1 VWLKVLS
8 AESLDKIS
16 AGETVLLVAIHS
28 EGRSRL
34 RLAELGLNPEATI
47 TVVKSEPGQPVI
59 IRVRDS
65 LLAIDRQTARHLRVH
80 PLDKGPRRIHHGR
93 RKRRRFGRHRW
104 RP

>member
-1 VWLKVLS
+1 MKVP
-8 AESLDKIS
+8 AIVSLDKIS
-16 AGETVLLVAIHS
+16 AGQTVLLVAIQS

-59 IRVRDS
+59 IRVRGS
-65 LLAIDRQTARHLRVH
+65 HLAIDRQIARHLRVH
-80 PLDKGPRRIHHGR
+80 LLDRGPRKAHRGR
-93 RKRRRFGRHRW
+93 RKRRHFGRRRW

>member
-1 VWLKVLS
+1 LKVLS

-16 AGETVLLVAIHS
+16 AGQTVLLVAIQM

-47 TVVKSEPGQPVI
+47 TVVRSEPGQPVI

-65 LLAIDRQTARHLRVH
+65 LLAIDRRTARHLCVQH
-80 PLDKGPRRIHHGR
+80 LDRGPRRAHHDR
-93 RKRRRFGRHRW
+93 RRRRRFGRHRK